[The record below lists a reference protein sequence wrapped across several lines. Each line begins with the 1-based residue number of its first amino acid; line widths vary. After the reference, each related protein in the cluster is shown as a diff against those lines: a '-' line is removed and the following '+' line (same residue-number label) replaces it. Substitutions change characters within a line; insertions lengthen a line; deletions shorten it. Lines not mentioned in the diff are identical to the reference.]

1 MPFFKK
7 AFPKKAQLT
16 NAIEMDKI
24 EIRKANQADIELLQN
39 IGRQTFFEKF
49 TENNSEENMLKYASE
64 AYSFEKIA
72 SEVNNPNSQFY
83 LATLNNQTVGYLKI
97 NFGDA
102 QTELQD
108 PQALELERIYV
119 LNEFQG
125 QKIGQLLFEKTLEL
139 ARLAKIN
146 FVWLGVWEENTGAI
160 KFYEKNGFKAF
171 SKHIFMLGDDPQ
183 TDIMMKI
190 ELNNPKTS

>member
-1 MPFFKK
+1 MDNIKIIK
-7 AFPKKAQLT
+7 ATQKDT
-16 NAIEMDKI
+16 
-24 EIRKANQADIELLQN
+24 ELLLT

-49 TENNSEENMLKYASE
+49 TENNSEENMLQYAEE
-64 AYSFEKIA
+64 AYTFEKIA

-83 LATLNNQTVGYLKI
+83 LATINNQTAGYLKI
-97 NFGDA
+97 NFGEA

-125 QKIGQLLFEKTLEL
+125 KKIGQMLFEKTLEL
-139 ARLAKIN
+139 AKKAAVN
-146 FVWLGVWEENTGAI
+146 YVWLGVWEENKSAI
-160 KFYEKNGFKAF
+160 KFYEKNGMKAF
-171 SKHIFMLGDDPQ
+171 SKHIFMLGNDPQ

-190 ELNNPKTS
+190 ELGKP

>member
-1 MPFFKK
+1 MN
-7 AFPKKAQLT
+7 T
-16 NAIEMDKI
+16 I
-24 EIRKANQADIELLQN
+24 EIIRATETDIALLIN
-39 IGRQTFFEKF
+39 IGIQTFFEKF
-49 TENNSEENMLKYASE
+49 TENNSEENMQKYAAE

-83 LATLNNQTVGYLKI
+83 LANINNQTVGYLKI

-108 PQALELERIYV
+108 PKALELERIYV

-125 QKIGQLLFEKTLEL
+125 RKIGQLLYEKTLEL
-139 ARLAKIN
+139 AKQANIN
-146 FVWLGVWEENTGAI
+146 YVWLGVWEENTSAI
-160 KFYEKNGFKAF
+160 KFYEKNGLKAF
-171 SKHIFMLGDDPQ
+171 SKHVFMLGDDPQ

-190 ELNNPKTS
+190 ELNSNKAD

>member
-1 MPFFKK
+1 M
-7 AFPKKAQLT
+7 QNL
-16 NAIEMDKI
+16 I
-24 EIRKANQADIELLQN
+24 IRKANQSDIELLQN

-49 TENNSEENMLKYASE
+49 TENNSEENMLKYAAE
-64 AYSFEKIA
+64 AYRFEKTA

-119 LNEFQG
+119 LKEFQG
-125 QKIGQLLFEKTLEL
+125 KKIGQMLFEKILEL
-139 ARLAKIN
+139 AKESKLSY
-146 FVWLGVWEENTGAI
+146 VWLGVWEENSDAI
-160 KFYEKNGFKAF
+160 KFYEKNGLKAF
-171 SKHIFMLGDDPQ
+171 GKHIFMLGNDPQ

-190 ELNNPKTS
+190 ELNC

>member
-1 MPFFKK
+1 MEKLK
-7 AFPKKAQLT
+7 
-16 NAIEMDKI
+16 
-24 EIRKANQADIELLQN
+24 IRKATYKDTELLQN

-97 NFGDA
+97 NFGEA

-125 QKIGQLLFEKTLEL
+125 QKIGQLLFEKTLEI
-139 ARLAKIN
+139 AKQAN
-146 FVWLGVWEENTGAI
+146 LNYVWLGVWEENTGAI
-160 KFYEKNGFKAF
+160 KFYEKNGLKAF
-171 SKHIFMLGDDPQ
+171 SKHIFILGDDPQ

-190 ELNNPKTS
+190 ELNNFKAD

>member
-1 MPFFKK
+1 
-7 AFPKKAQLT
+7 
-16 NAIEMDKI
+16 MDNL
-24 EIRKANQADIELLQN
+24 EIRKANQADIKRLQK

-108 PQALELERIYV
+108 PHALELERIYV

-139 ARLAKIN
+139 ARQANIK
-146 FVWLGVWEENTGAI
+146 FVWLGVWEENKGAI
-160 KFYEKNGFKAF
+160 KFYGKNGFKAF

-183 TDIMMKI
+183 TDIMMKL
-190 ELNNPKTS
+190 ELNNPKSN

>member
-1 MPFFKK
+1 
-7 AFPKKAQLT
+7 
-16 NAIEMDKI
+16 MDKLK
-24 EIRKANQADIELLQN
+24 IRKANQADIKLLQN

-64 AYSFEKIA
+64 AYTFEQIA

-125 QKIGQLLFEKTLEL
+125 KKIGQQLFEKTLEM
-139 ARLAKIN
+139 ANQAKVKY
-146 FVWLGVWEENTGAI
+146 VWLGVWEENTGAI

-171 SKHIFMLGDDPQ
+171 SKHVFMLGDDPQ
-183 TDIMMKI
+183 TDIMMRMELISPKI
-190 ELNNPKTS
+190 G

>member
-1 MPFFKK
+1 MN
-7 AFPKKAQLT
+7 T
-16 NAIEMDKI
+16 I
-24 EIRKANQADIELLQN
+24 EIIRATETDIALLIN
-39 IGRQTFFEKF
+39 IGIQTFFEKF
-49 TENNSEENMLKYASE
+49 TENNSEENMQKYAAE

-83 LATLNNQTVGYLKI
+83 LANLNNQTVGYLKI

-108 PQALELERIYV
+108 PKALELERIYV

-125 QKIGQLLFEKTLEL
+125 RKIGQLLYEKTLEL
-139 ARLAKIN
+139 AKQANIN
-146 FVWLGVWEENTGAI
+146 YVWLGVWEENTSAI
-160 KFYEKNGFKAF
+160 KFYEKNGLKAF
-171 SKHIFMLGDDPQ
+171 SKHVFMLGDDPQ

-190 ELNNPKTS
+190 ELNSNKAD

>member
-1 MPFFKK
+1 MDNIKIIK
-7 AFPKKAQLT
+7 ATQKDT
-16 NAIEMDKI
+16 
-24 EIRKANQADIELLQN
+24 ELLLN

-49 TENNSEENMLKYASE
+49 TENNSEENMLQYAAE
-64 AYSFEKIA
+64 AYTFEKIL

-83 LATLNNQTVGYLKI
+83 LATINNQTVGYLKI
-97 NFGDA
+97 NYGEA

-119 LNEFQG
+119 LKEFQG
-125 QKIGQLLFEKTLEL
+125 KKIGQMLFEKTLEL
-139 ARLAKIN
+139 AKKAAVN
-146 FVWLGVWEENTGAI
+146 YVWLGVWEENKSAI
-160 KFYEKNGFKAF
+160 KFYEKNGLKAF

-190 ELNNPKTS
+190 ELNNA

>member
-1 MPFFKK
+1 MEN
-7 AFPKKAQLT
+7 L
-16 NAIEMDKI
+16 
-24 EIRKANQADIELLQN
+24 EIRKATHKDVELLLN

-49 TENNSEENMLKYASE
+49 TENNSEENMLKYAAE
-64 AYSFEKIA
+64 AYTFEKIL
-72 SEVNNPNSQFY
+72 SEVNNPNTQFY
-83 LATLNNQTVGYLKI
+83 LATINNQTAGYLKI

-119 LNEFQG
+119 LKEFQG
-125 QKIGQLLFEKTLEL
+125 KKIGQLLFEKTLEI
-139 ARLAKIN
+139 AKKAKVN
-146 FVWLGVWEENTGAI
+146 YVWLGVWEENLRAI
-160 KFYEKNGFKAF
+160 KFYENNGLKAF

-190 ELNNPKTS
+190 ELRKP

>member
-1 MPFFKK
+1 MEN
-7 AFPKKAQLT
+7 L
-16 NAIEMDKI
+16 
-24 EIRKANQADIELLQN
+24 EIRKATYNDTELLLT

-49 TENNSEENMLKYASE
+49 TENNSEENMLKFAAE
-64 AYSFEKIA
+64 AYTFEKIL

-83 LATLNNQTVGYLKI
+83 LATINDQTVGYLKI
-97 NFGDA
+97 NFGEA

-125 QKIGQLLFEKTLEL
+125 KKIGQMLFEKTLEL
-139 ARLAKIN
+139 AKKAAVDY
-146 FVWLGVWEENTGAI
+146 VWLGVWEENKSAI
-160 KFYEKNGFKAF
+160 KFYEKNGMKAF
-171 SKHIFMLGDDPQ
+171 SKHIFMLGNDPQ

-190 ELNNPKTS
+190 ALGKS

>member
-1 MPFFKK
+1 
-7 AFPKKAQLT
+7 
-16 NAIEMDKI
+16 MDKL
-24 EIRKANQADIELLQN
+24 EIRKANQADIKLLQN

-83 LATLNNQTVGYLKI
+83 LATLNNQTIGYLKI

-108 PQALELERIYV
+108 PQGLELERIYV

-125 QKIGQLLFEKTLEL
+125 QKIGQQLFEKTLEI
-139 ARLAKIN
+139 ARQAKCN

-160 KFYEKNGFKAF
+160 KFYEKNGLKAF

-190 ELNNPKTS
+190 ELNNPKSN

>member
-1 MPFFKK
+1 
-7 AFPKKAQLT
+7 
-16 NAIEMDKI
+16 MDKI
-24 EIRKANQADIELLQN
+24 EIIKATQKDTELLLN

-49 TENNSEENMLKYASE
+49 TENNSEENMLQYAAE
-64 AYSFEKIA
+64 AYTFEKIL

-83 LATLNNQTVGYLKI
+83 LATINDQTVGYLKI
-97 NFGDA
+97 NFGEA

-119 LNEFQG
+119 LKEFQG
-125 QKIGQLLFEKTLEL
+125 KKIGQMLFEKTLEL
-139 ARLAKIN
+139 AKKAAIN
-146 FVWLGVWEENTGAI
+146 YVWLGVWEENKSAI
-160 KFYEKNGFKAF
+160 KFYEKNGLKAF

-190 ELNNPKTS
+190 ELNNA

>member
-1 MPFFKK
+1 
-7 AFPKKAQLT
+7 
-16 NAIEMDKI
+16 MDKLK
-24 EIRKANQADIELLQN
+24 IRKANQADIKLLQK

-97 NFGDA
+97 NFGEA

-125 QKIGQLLFEKTLEL
+125 QKIGQLLFEKTLEI
-139 ARLAKIN
+139 AKQAN
-146 FVWLGVWEENTGAI
+146 LNYVWLGVWEENTGAI
-160 KFYEKNGFKAF
+160 KFYEKNGLKAF
-171 SKHIFMLGDDPQ
+171 SKHIFILGDDPQ

-190 ELNNPKTS
+190 ELNNFKAD